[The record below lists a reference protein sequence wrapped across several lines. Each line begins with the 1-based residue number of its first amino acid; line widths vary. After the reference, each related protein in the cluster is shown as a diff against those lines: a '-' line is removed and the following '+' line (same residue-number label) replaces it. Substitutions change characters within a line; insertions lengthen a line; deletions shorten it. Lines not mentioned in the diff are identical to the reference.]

1 MKPTISVTQTQLDLL
16 IFIAKYRFVT
26 VSHIQHYFG
35 YKSRASVNNKLNRM
49 AKTGLV
55 GMRYDS
61 SKKLLGIPA
70 AFYATPAGLRAAK
83 TKLTYITDSVIRAS
97 YSDKDASESLIAQ
110 SSDIFKIAQS
120 LTRNYPN
127 MNALTARQLGD
138 LEYFPRP
145 LPSLYLAHKQPSQ
158 TVRYFLYHFRE
169 VIRYDVAV
177 KSTMR
182 KITAYRE
189 ADTYAESGSE
199 FPIILFVCD
208 SAAIERLAQR
218 TIRTALSRSYE
229 STSVYT
235 TSYQA
240 LIGQINKDQP
250 IWSSID
256 DPDRLITLENC
267 VE

>member
-26 VSHIQHYFG
+26 VFHIQHYFG
-35 YKSRASVNNKLNRM
+35 YKSRTSVNNKLNRM
-49 AKTGLV
+49 AKNGLV
-55 GMRYDS
+55 GMKCNS
-61 SKKLLGIPA
+61 PKKLFGIPA
-70 AFYATPAGLRAAK
+70 AFYLTPAGLRVVQ
-83 TKLTYITDSVIRAS
+83 TKLPYITDTVIRAS
-97 YSDKDASESLIAQ
+97 YSDKDATDSLIAQ

-120 LTRNYPN
+120 LTHNYPN
-127 MNALTARQLGD
+127 MNTLTARQLAD

-145 LPSLYLAHKQPSQ
+145 LPNLYLAHKQPSQ

-177 KSTMR
+177 KSTIR
-182 KITAYRE
+182 KIIAYRE
-189 ADTYAESGSE
+189 ADTYAESGNE

-208 SAAIERLAQR
+208 TAAIERLVQR
-218 TIRTALSRSYE
+218 TTRTALSKSYE
-229 STSVYT
+229 SMSVYT

-240 LIGQINKDQP
+240 LISQTNKDQP

-256 DPDRLITLENC
+256 DPDVLAT
-267 VE
+267 VEAIEA